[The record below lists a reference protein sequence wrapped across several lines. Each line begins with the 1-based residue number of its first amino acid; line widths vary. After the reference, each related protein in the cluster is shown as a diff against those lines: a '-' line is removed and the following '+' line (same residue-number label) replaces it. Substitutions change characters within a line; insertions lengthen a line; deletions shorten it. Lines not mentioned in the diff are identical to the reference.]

1 MYESPRA
8 SLPTMKSILAS
19 LFSLFLAATF
29 SDSAS
34 CFHVSAA
41 EINTP
46 GSAITV
52 DGISIRAEEA
62 DRAVDISPS
71 IRKANNTT
79 PSDT

>member
-1 MYESPRA
+1 MYESLHA

-34 CFHVSAA
+34 CIHVSAA

-52 DGISIRAEEA
+52 DGISIRAEQPDA
-62 DRAVDISPS
+62 TVDISPS
-71 IRKANNTT
+71 IQKANNAT
-79 PSDT
+79 PDNT